1 MKRIILLCIS
11 FAIATSIYHSMIY
24 NDASN
29 RHTSANIIIFTPTA
43 HPALQDI
50 ERAFKQTMQSSEKS
64 YECKTYN
71 ANGNRTLLRAQAEEI
86 VQTPCDL
93 ICTIGAACSQTIAEL
108 LHKRN
113 NSTPHVFC
121 ALEGPAFSS
130 SLRERNASS
139 TGVYIQPDY
148 HTQLELLQHIK
159 PNVKHILLVYDPL
172 HGTGLQKDKD
182 AIEAHLTTKGISLQ
196 TVEIYQTNEIQQKVT
211 PLLPTVDV
219 VLVLIDNTVVAGI
232 DALIA
237 LCNRFGVTLYASDLA
252 SGKKGAAL
260 AYGIT
265 DAESGIEAARKAQT
279 ILEDGNHPSTV
290 SADAINRFRL
300 SVNQA
305 TMKTQ
310 GLNVPSD
317 KLEQLQGI

>member
-1 MKRIILLCIS
+1 MKKIVLLCIS
-11 FAIATSIYHSMIY
+11 TALAIALYNSLTYNSNYH
-24 NDASN
+24 
-29 RHTSANIIIFTPTA
+29 RPTNIIIFTPTT

-50 ERAFKQTMQSSEKS
+50 EYAFKQTMQSSEQS

-121 ALEGPAFSS
+121 TVEGPAFSL
-130 SLRERNASS
+130 SLRDRNTSS

-148 HTQLELLQHIK
+148 RTQLELLQKIK
-159 PNVKHILLVYDPL
+159 PGVKHILLVYDPL

-182 AIEAHLTTKGISLQ
+182 AIEAYLSTQNITLH
-196 TVEIYQTNEIQQKVT
+196 TVEIYQTNEIQQKVA
-211 PLLPTVDV
+211 PLLPNIDV
-219 VLVLIDNTVVAGI
+219 VLILIDNTAVAGI
-232 DALIA
+232 DALIT

-265 DAESGIEAARKAQT
+265 DAESGIEAARKAQAILINGKHPNT
-279 ILEDGNHPSTV
+279 IPI
-290 SADAINRFRL
+290 DAINSFRL
-300 SVNQA
+300 SVNQE
-305 TMKTQ
+305 TMKAQ
-310 GLNVPSD
+310 GLDVPSD
-317 KLEQLQGI
+317 TLKQLQRNIP